1 MISIDK
7 VSQIILAL
15 TNSDVRGNVTPFERN
30 NIINNVVE
38 EIYEGYFGDITRF
51 RNRQNRG
58 LAGIGFENQAE
69 QSLEKL
75 LYFLKEGLID
85 NSLQLPTDA
94 RYIDAIYTTGGIE
107 LEECKNTKEFNTVKG
122 IATTSYPIFLKNGT
136 AIKIAPTG
144 LAYPLSISYLRNP
157 VPAKW
162 TYTVVGE
169 TEIFNPSAVDFR
181 DIDLHPSEE
190 SNVIIKTLMRFGIN
204 LQEKD
209 LQVVAQSQDNQ
220 RFNEEITS

>member
-38 EIYEGYFGDITRF
+38 EIYEGYFGDIVRF

-58 LAGIGFENQAE
+58 LAGIGIENQAE
-69 QSLEKL
+69 QTLEKI
-75 LYFLKEGLID
+75 LYFLKDGTIES
-85 NSLQLPTDA
+85 SLDLPLDL
-94 RYIDAIYTTGGIE
+94 RYIDAIFDKNGNE
-107 LEECKNTKEFNTVKG
+107 LEDCKNAREFNVVKSLS
-122 IATTSYPIFLKNGT
+122 TNQYPIYLQQGGN
-136 AIKIAPTG
+136 IKVAPSTISF
-144 LAYPLSISYLRNP
+144 PLQISYLRKP

-162 TYTVVGE
+162 TYTVVNN
-169 TEIFNPSAVDFR
+169 TEVFNPSATDFK
-181 DIDLHPSEE
+181 DIDLHNSEE
-190 SNVIIKTLMRFGIN
+190 SNVILKTLMKFGIN

-209 LQVVAQSQDNQ
+209 LQVVAQSQENQ
-220 RFNEEITS
+220 KFNEEITS